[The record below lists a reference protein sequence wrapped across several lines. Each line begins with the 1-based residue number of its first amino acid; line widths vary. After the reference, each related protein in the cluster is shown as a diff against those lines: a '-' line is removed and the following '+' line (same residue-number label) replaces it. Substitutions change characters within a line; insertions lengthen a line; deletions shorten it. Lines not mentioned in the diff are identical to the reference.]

1 MSTGNDDGGHSA
13 AGAVAAVA
21 TGVGGL
27 AALRFVLPAGTPRIR
42 AGGKA
47 APGSVAVL
55 EKIGIGGSDQWVLE
69 RSEGPG
75 NPVVLFLH
83 GGPGT
88 SQLTSNRRDPGAWRG
103 TSRSSTGINA
113 GRESPTVPSGILAK

>member
-1 MSTGNDDGGHSA
+1 MSAGGDKGGHRA
-13 AGAVAAVA
+13 VQVAATA
-21 TGVGGL
+21 AACLGGL
-27 AALRFVLPAGTPRIR
+27 SALRFALPAGTPRIR

-47 APGSVAVL
+47 APGSVAML